1 MINSNP
7 FSFAKA
13 SDYSDEEINKLWI
26 DISENFVEAV
36 IEPTLRK
43 SKFILGGK
51 GTGKTHLLRHYSYNA
66 TKLRSSNLTGLDI
79 VNQHQSLGVFLRA
92 NALDASRFICL
103 NDIDISKWQQLF
115 GVHLELKLA
124 EDLLSILIDIEKP
137 HLMLSLIIMILL
149 NSYPLMFL
157 MKMSFLIL
165 LI

>member
-124 EDLLSILIDIEKP
+124 EDLLDINRYRKP